1 MLRTSSGL
9 IMYSGSVSEEANC
22 EGELNPDKA
31 SELELELVVEEVWA
45 ARDEEE
51 RDTSR
56 QAVTTLLQ
64 SFFSG
69 LHVAPDSIISVRLAI
84 LPRKKIFQYIDP
96 CRSDLGTRSMSM
108 PSLFVIRFGTHSRF
122 WF

>member
-9 IMYSGSVSEEANC
+9 IMYSGSMSAEANC

-31 SELELELVVEEVWA
+31 SELELVVEEVWA

-56 QAVTTLLQ
+56 QAVTRLLQ

-84 LPRKKIFQYIDP
+84 LPRKNYSNTSTRAVLISARALRL
-96 CRSDLGTRSMSM
+96 CRHCLS
-108 PSLFVIRFGTHSRF
+108 
-122 WF
+122 

>member
-31 SELELELVVEEVWA
+31 SELELVVEEVWA

-56 QAVTTLLQ
+56 QVVTTLLQ

-96 CRSDLGTRSMSM
+96 CRSDLGTCSTSM
-108 PSLFVIRFGTHSRF
+108 PSLFVIRFGTDSRF
-122 WF
+122 

>member
-1 MLRTSSGL
+1 
-9 IMYSGSVSEEANC
+9 MYSGSVSEEANC

-31 SELELELVVEEVWA
+31 SELELELELVVEEVWA

-84 LPRKKIFQYIDP
+84 LPRKKIFQYYRP
-96 CRSDLGTRSMSM
+96 V
-108 PSLFVIRFGTHSRF
+108 PF
-122 WF
+122 

>member
-1 MLRTSSGL
+1 
-9 IMYSGSVSEEANC
+9 MYSGSVSEEANC

-31 SELELELVVEEVWA
+31 SELELVVEEVWA

-56 QAVTTLLQ
+56 QVVTTLLQ

-96 CRSDLGTRSMSM
+96 CRSDLGTCSTSM
-108 PSLFVIRFGTHSRF
+108 PSLFVIRFVTHSRF